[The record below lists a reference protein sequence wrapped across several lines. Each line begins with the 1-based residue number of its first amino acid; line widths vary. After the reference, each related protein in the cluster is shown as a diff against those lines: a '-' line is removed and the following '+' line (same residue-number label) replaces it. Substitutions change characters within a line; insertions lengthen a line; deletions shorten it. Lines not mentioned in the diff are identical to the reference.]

1 MSTKDNNVRQA
12 LKQIASTV
20 TIITCK
26 SGSIRDATTVAWISK
41 VSNIPPLIM
50 ISVSSDRCIHK
61 LINEAKEFNVAI
73 IGEEAED
80 LALFCGIKTA
90 YEIDKFTE
98 GNIETMKPY
107 LISSPLIKRALNNL
121 ECTLINKFE
130 VGDHTAFIGEVVATH
145 SLREGKPLIVTD
157 KLCTIDY

>member
-20 TIITCK
+20 TIVTCK
-26 SGSIRDATTVAWISK
+26 NGAIRDATTVAWISK

-80 LALFCGIKTA
+80 LALFCGTKTA
-90 YEIDKFTE
+90 YEIDKFDE

-107 LISSPLIKRALNNL
+107 LISSPLIKRALTNL
-121 ECTLINKFE
+121 ECTLVNKFE
-130 VGDHTAFIGEVVATH
+130 VGDHTAFIGEVIATH
-145 SLREGKPLIVTD
+145 SLSEGKPLIVTD
-157 KLCTIDY
+157 KLCTLDY